1 MYDLVHSLGF
11 LFFFFLT
18 FNFVLGYSQLTVV
31 IVSGE

>member
-11 LFFFFLT
+11 LFFFLT